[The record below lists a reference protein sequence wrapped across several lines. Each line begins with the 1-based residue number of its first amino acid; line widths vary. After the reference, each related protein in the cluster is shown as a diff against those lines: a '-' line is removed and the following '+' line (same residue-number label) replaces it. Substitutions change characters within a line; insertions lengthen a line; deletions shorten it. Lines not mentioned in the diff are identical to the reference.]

1 MDDNE
6 IKRRLASRAAEY
18 MMFNDDEEDI
28 EVPAEI
34 SSSDSV
40 IDFLDL
46 EESKIKL
53 KVTFKVTNEMSLWG
67 AEIKML
73 LGLFLIHLTN
83 KESVYI
89 LIIKLNSNQK
99 NVIINT

>member
-1 MDDNE
+1 
-6 IKRRLASRAAEY
+6 

-28 EVPAEI
+28 EALAEI

-46 EESKIKL
+46 EDSKNKIQSDIQSDNK
-53 KVTFKVTNEMSLWG
+53 MSLWG

-73 LGLFLIHLTN
+73 LGLFLIHLIHKASAYTN
-83 KESVYI
+83 H
-89 LIIKLNSNQK
+89 
-99 NVIINT
+99 

>member
-6 IKRRLASRAAEY
+6 IKRRLAGRAAKY
-18 MMFNDDEEDI
+18 MMFKDDEEDI

-46 EESKIKL
+46 EESKNKIQSDIQSDNK
-53 KVTFKVTNEMSLWG
+53 MSLWEV
-67 AEIKML
+67 EIKML
-73 LGLFLIHLTN
+73 LSLFLIHLTSKSSAYTN
-83 KESVYI
+83 H
-89 LIIKLNSNQK
+89 
-99 NVIINT
+99 